1 MAYYTRQYQKFLRPE
16 KRISRSEIRPRN
28 IYRIV
33 TYKGGN
39 PPNKQGAEA
48 RYVFVL
54 VIVNKKIHCIKIN
67 EIIPLHF
74 TQFIGKLRD
83 KRTPLNSD
91 LRLEYMLKKYSR
103 DGSQIFQSVKNN
115 RNIYRPD
122 LDNYR
127 TYFLDKVVNVYEIR
141 FEQDVLEALFGEKT
155 TASEKREIIKDEV
168 NNPNESEDNSSLI

>member
-1 MAYYTRQYQKFLRPE
+1 
-16 KRISRSEIRPRN
+16 
-28 IYRIV
+28 
-33 TYKGGN
+33 
-39 PPNKQGAEA
+39 
-48 RYVFVL
+48 
-54 VIVNKKIHCIKIN
+54 
-67 EIIPLHF
+67 
-74 TQFIGKLRD
+74 
-83 KRTPLNSD
+83 
-91 LRLEYMLKKYSR
+91 MLKKYSR